1 MSTLANSTASTQLP
15 SLNQSA
21 ESFSDAGN
29 VRSNAYWRSLIY
41 FNIYRLLIGV
51 SLLIVTLKA
60 GFIDFGTHQYTL
72 FLYACYGH
80 FISSGISMLL
90 IKWRMPAF
98 DWQLTLQVFSDIVF
112 FSLMLYACGGLQSGL
127 GVVLLVTLAG
137 AGLISRGRLALF
149 FAAVATISLLLLE
162 TFSLL
167 TIQSYQAQY
176 SQAGLMSMAY
186 FAVAWLAFRLAKHT
200 IASERLAQE
209 RGIDLANMA
218 QVNQLVIQDLQEGIL
233 VIDNNGFIRQRNGYA
248 EKLLDIKP
256 LSGDTERLKL
266 SDSVPEIAD
275 RLASWQGNSNIQFD
289 LLRLTHSN
297 ALVRTRFV
305 PIQSDLRNGVVIF
318 LEDMGRVQAQL
329 QQLKLAALGRLT
341 VNIAHE
347 IRNPLS
353 AINHAAELLEEEQL
367 EANLDPRLVRIICEN
382 TQRLNKIVNDVL
394 QLNRSNVA
402 KPEVFDA
409 RDYIRKFLEGFCVTE
424 KIDNGVFI
432 LSDSKDLR
440 ICFDRDHFNRVLW
453 NLCRNAWRHCRQQ
466 AGSVRIH
473 LEKAING
480 SDLCIDII
488 DDGTGVDPQ
497 QTKQLFEPFFTTAS
511 GGTGLGLFIARELCE
526 DNQASLDYVAGSTS
540 GHFRIICK
548 INELCQ

>member
-1 MSTLANSTASTQLP
+1 MSTLANSSPIKQPLSSHPAP
-15 SLNQSA
+15 ARN
-21 ESFSDAGN
+21 DAGIA
-29 VRSNAYWRSLIY
+29 SHYWRSLTY

-80 FISSGISMLL
+80 FISSGISMVL
-90 IKWRMPAF
+90 IKWRIPAF
-98 DWQLTLQVFSDIVF
+98 DWQLIIQVFSDIAF
-112 FSLMLYACGGLQSGL
+112 FSLMLYASGGLQSGL

-162 TFSLL
+162 TYSWL
-167 TIQSYQAQY
+167 TIQSHQAQF
-176 SQAGLMSMAY
+176 SQAGLISMAY
-186 FAVAWLAFRLAKHT
+186 FAVAWLAFRLSKRT
-200 IASERLAQE
+200 IASEQLAQE

-218 QVNQLVIQDLQEGIL
+218 QVNQLVIQDLQEGVL
-233 VIDNNGFIRQRNGYA
+233 VVDRHGFIRQRNGYA
-248 EKLLDIKP
+248 EKLLDLKP
-256 LSGDTERLKL
+256 VSGSAERLKL

-275 RLASWQGNSNIQFD
+275 RLASWQNNSNIQFD
-289 LLRLTHSN
+289 LLRLAHRN
-297 ALVRTRFV
+297 ALVRTRFHS
-305 PIQSDLRNGVVIF
+305 IQADFRNGVVIF
-318 LEDMGRVQAQL
+318 LEDMGRVQVQL

-353 AINHAAELLEEEQL
+353 AINHAAELLGEEQL
-367 EANLDPRLVRIICEN
+367 EANLDSRLVRIICEN

-409 RDYIRKFLEGFCVTE
+409 QDYIRRFLEGFCDTE

-432 LSDSKDLR
+432 LSDSKDQR
-440 ICFDRDHFNRVLW
+440 IFFDRDHFNRVLW

-488 DDGTGVDPQ
+488 DDGAGVDPQ
-497 QTKQLFEPFFTTAS
+497 QTKQLFEPFFTTTS

-526 DNQASLDYVAGSTS
+526 DNQASLDYVEGSAS

-548 INELCQ
+548 MKELCQ

>member
-1 MSTLANSTASTQLP
+1 MSTLANSTSIKQPLVSRPA
-15 SLNQSA
+15 A
-21 ESFSDAGN
+21 AKSDVGN
-29 VRSNAYWRSLIY
+29 VSQYWRSLTY

-51 SLLIVTLKA
+51 SLLIVALKA
-60 GFIDFGTHQYTL
+60 GIVDFGTHQYTL

-98 DWQLTLQVFSDIVF
+98 DWQLTIQVFSDIVF
-112 FSLMLYACGGLQSGL
+112 ISLMLYASGGLQSGL

-137 AGLISRGRLALF
+137 AGLISRGRFALF

-162 TFSLL
+162 TYSLL
-167 TIQSYQAQY
+167 TIQSYHAQY

-218 QVNQLVIQDLQEGIL
+218 QVNQLVIQDLQEGVL
-233 VIDNNGFIRQRNGYA
+233 VVDRNGFIRQRNSYA
-248 EKLLDIKP
+248 EKLLDLKP
-256 LSGDTERLKL
+256 VPGSEEWGKL

-275 RLASWQGNSNIQFD
+275 RLTSWQGNSSIQFD

-297 ALVRTRFV
+297 ALVRTRFL
-305 PIQSDLRNGVVIF
+305 PIQSDFRNGVVIF
-318 LEDMGRVQAQL
+318 LEDMGRVQVQL
-329 QQLKLAALGRLT
+329 QQLKLVALGRLT

-367 EANLDPRLVRIICEN
+367 EANFDSRLVRIICEN

-402 KPEVFDA
+402 KPEVFDVQN
-409 RDYIRKFLEGFCVTE
+409 YIRKFLEEFCDTE
-424 KIDNGVFI
+424 KIDHGAFI
-432 LSDSKDLR
+432 LNSSHEQL
-440 ICFDRDHFNRVLW
+440 ICFDRDHLNRVLW

-466 AGSVRIH
+466 SGSVRIH
-473 LEKAING
+473 LKKAING

-488 DDGTGVDPQ
+488 DDGPGVDPQ
-497 QTKQLFEPFFTTAS
+497 QAKQIFEPFFTTS
-511 GGTGLGLFIARELCE
+511 SSGTGLGLFIARELCE
-526 DNQASLDYVAGSTS
+526 NNQASLDFVEGSTS

-548 INELCQ
+548 MNELCR